1 MNLHNDKER
10 FREAIIAASTMFGIE
25 PSLVEKDYF
34 VTLFLKESIKR
45 IPGLVFKGGNY
56 TYSESS
62 EDASYIIMA
71 NDMYMA
77 NYVINLSNNKINT
90 LEISKNSRFLFIAP
104 KDEEIQNFKAFNNT
118 IGNYNS
124 PKNDYIKNCNV
135 ES

>member
-1 MNLHNDKER
+1 MQIWIFLYGITLNSNIDIVDN
-10 FREAIIAASTMFGIE
+10 II
-25 PSLVEKDYF
+25 
-34 VTLFLKESIKR
+34 
-45 IPGLVFKGGNY
+45 NY

-77 NYVINLSNNKINT
+77 NYVINLSNNTINT

-104 KDEEIQNFKAFNNT
+104 KDEEIQNVKAFNNT

-124 PKNDYIKNCNV
+124 LKNDYIKNCNV
-135 ES
+135 ER